1 MPGRVLNV
9 LRGLAFAGSVAA
21 IIAAQWLF
29 NSVPRRSDEGWT
41 YMLVAVIAAFLWQL
55 PQSVPDQL
63 RPQQRQ
69 YGWSP
74 ARWRWALGG
83 SLIAAAAVWYAYA
96 TWALS
101 MDYEPNFDFSWLSWF
116 GATAVMS
123 IGLRLLQ
130 VRLGPPA
137 LPMARWEWAAL
148 AAIQLLGV
156 AYHLGNFQNF
166 PPGDAVSQIEELQ
179 TGMFGTLYLEGARN
193 RWEFASWAV
202 FAALGLWIGGPSMLS
217 VRLPFAILNVL
228 KIIPA
233 YFLFRA
239 LAGRTA
245 AVFGTLLLAVCGW
258 DSILTRIPSHAD
270 HLATMIG
277 FALMAGPAVR
287 GSWAAY
293 PWIGFISGF
302 TSWSYIVFRPFIGF
316 ALAGSAFSAWA
327 HPGGTRARKL
337 LRATTV
343 VLLVA
348 ALTVGIF
355 YPLTHKLQGRFMHE
369 YMDGWNR
376 AHAQTHYYT
385 PNDTWQSTLR
395 KRWERVAR
403 VANLFY
409 TVGDE
414 NPTHNPDA
422 RPTIDP
428 VAGSFLVLGLGYGL
442 AHCLRGFYAIA
453 LASMMITIT
462 GTLIAT
468 GNLDCL
474 RGQAAIN
481 SVYIVIAI
489 GVGSFAA
496 AAQTYLGKAG
506 KYAACI
512 ALCGAITYAGYWNA
526 KLLLDLWSSPVTQEH
541 YRNDIA
547 YLSDWLR
554 RHASGI
560 PVIGLVPSG
569 ANVVFQPNDGAWLR
583 GKNVH
588 GESTWDIQTT
598 WRKLRDQTEPTMLL
612 IATPSMNRDI
622 IAYFEEILPGTKF
635 TRREEATVHGT
646 RMGSAVIDP
655 QELAKA
661 KDRITT
667 ALCSGTR
674 ARFSFHYLDGSSN
687 GPIEVLAPFID
698 HSSWPGQV
706 RNQSWRDHER
716 LDHVSAQW
724 QADFVI
730 SEAAAGEYTFR
741 GMAYEGVVEMKI
753 DAKVIPA
760 SGSIYLGPGTHH
772 FSVSGDFRPAAVEQ
786 SMRVT
791 WQKRDGTEALFPL
804 FRLVPPDPAC
814 LEREALTHHP

>member
-1 MPGRVLNV
+1 MSGRVFIV
-9 LRGLAFAGSVAA
+9 LRGLAFVVSVAA

-29 NSVPRRSDEGWT
+29 NSVPRETDRGWM
-41 YMLVAVIAAFLWQL
+41 YMLLAVVVGLLWQL

-63 RPQQRQ
+63 RPVQRQ
-69 YGWSP
+69 YAWTKE
-74 ARWRWALGG
+74 RWRWGLGG
-83 SLIAAAAVWYAYA
+83 LLIAAASAWFVHA

-101 MDYEPNFDFSWLSWF
+101 VDYEPNFDSSWISWF

-123 IGLRLLQ
+123 VGLRLWQ
-130 VRLGPPA
+130 VRVGPPA

-148 AAIQLLGV
+148 AACQIIGI

-217 VRLPFAILNVL
+217 VRLPFAIVNVL

-239 LAGRTA
+239 LAGRSA
-245 AVFGTLLLAVCGW
+245 ALFGTLLLAVCGW
-258 DSILTRIPSHAD
+258 DSILTRIPSHVD

-327 HPGGTRARKL
+327 HPGAERSRRL
-337 LRATTV
+337 LRASGA

-348 ALTVGIF
+348 ALTIGIF
-355 YPLTHKLQGRFMHE
+355 YPLTHKLHGRFMHE
-369 YMDGWNR
+369 YLDGWNR

-385 PNDTWQSTLR
+385 PDDTWQNTVR

-403 VANLFY
+403 VANLFF

-414 NPTHNPDA
+414 NATHNPDA

-428 VAGSFLVLGLGYGL
+428 VAGSFLVIGLGYAI
-442 AHCLRGFYAIA
+442 AHSLRGMYAIS
-453 LASMMITIT
+453 LGSILVTIT

-481 SVYIVIAI
+481 SVYIIIAI
-489 GVGSFAA
+489 GIGAFAA
-496 AAQTYLGKAG
+496 AAQSLFGKVG
-506 KYAACI
+506 KVGAAI
-512 ALCGAITYAGYWNA
+512 ALTAAVGYAGYWNA
-526 KLLLDLWSSPVTQEH
+526 KLLLDLWSSPVTREH

-554 RHASGI
+554 RNAEGI

-583 GKNVH
+583 GKNVR
-588 GESTWDIQTT
+588 GESTWDIQST
-598 WRKLRDQTEPTMLL
+598 WRKLRAQTEPTLLL

-622 IAYFEEILPGTKF
+622 IAYFERILPGTTF
-635 TRREEATVHGT
+635 ALREEPTVHGV
-646 RMGSAVIDP
+646 RMGSATIQPAD
-655 QELAKA
+655 LRAA
-661 KDRITT
+661 KDRIAE
-667 ALCSGTR
+667 ALCRGAKASFTFHYPDGTR
-674 ARFSFHYLDGSSN
+674 S
-687 GPIEVLAPFID
+687 GPVEQIVPFLD

-706 RNQSWRDHER
+706 RNQSWREHER
-716 LDHVSAQW
+716 LDHVEAEW
-724 QADFVI
+724 LADFEI
-730 SEAAAGEYTFR
+730 APTDAGDYTFR
-741 GMAYEGVVEMKI
+741 AMAYEGTVTMTI
-753 DAKVIPA
+753 DGKVIPSTGA
-760 SGSIYLGPGTHH
+760 VRLDPGRHS
-772 FSVSGDFRPAAVEQ
+772 FSVRGDFRPAAVEQ

-791 WQKRDGTEALFPL
+791 WEKRDGREELFPL
-804 FRLVPPDPAC
+804 FRLVAADPDC
-814 LEREALTHHP
+814 LLRESSPQP